1 MTKRILGAAGCV
13 ILALFLGMSIPQETQ
28 PPTQKTPPVDPPLPP
43 QDYPAQKPKYDYMSS
58 FFSRNT
64 KPLGLK
70 EDLAVRELLKQPA
83 IKWAIRTGHRNI
95 LN

>member
-1 MTKRILGAAGCV
+1 MAKRILGAAGFV
-13 ILALFLGMSIPQETQ
+13 ILTLFLGASIPQETQ
-28 PPTQKTPPVDPPLPP
+28 PPPQKTPPLETPLPP

-83 IKWAIRTGHRNI
+83 IKWAIRTGQRNI

>member
-1 MTKRILGAAGCV
+1 MTKRNLGAAGFV
-13 ILALFLGMSIPQETQ
+13 IFTLFLGSSIPQETQ
-28 PPTQKTPPVDPPLPP
+28 PPPQKTPPLETPLSP

-83 IKWAIRTGHRNI
+83 IKWAIRTGQRNI